1 MSGRTRER
9 RKPRKTAPFL
19 YLLFEIFIYVELIY
33 IVERILGD
41 AYYLH
46 VILPI
51 LLFIGFI
58 YSLYKTANIL
68 SRQTRM
74 RQYKN
79 LNKMS

>member
-1 MSGRTRER
+1 MSKRTRER
-9 RKPRKTAPFL
+9 RKARKVTPFL
-19 YLLFEIFIYVELIY
+19 YLAFEIFIYVELIY
-33 IVERILGD
+33 IVERILGN

-46 VILPI
+46 VILPV

-79 LNKMS
+79 LNRYS